1 MDTHKKETVM
11 SQQSPSTITRR
22 SVLAGSAAGM
32 ASTAL
37 FPVFAGSSAAAATA
51 TSAPIADMAGSHA
64 VCASH
69 HAELANHLRG
79 ILNSAYVDEQ
89 MKNKVL
95 TTSRCPHCDVGI
107 APDQMDRASFAV
119 L

>member
-1 MDTHKKETVM
+1 MDTLKKETVM
-11 SQQSPSTITRR
+11 SQQSPSNITRR
-22 SVLAGSAAGM
+22 SVLAGTAAGL

-37 FPVFAGSSAAAATA
+37 FPVLTGGTVAAAA
-51 TSAPIADMAGSHA
+51 APVSDMAGSHS
-64 VCASH
+64 VCVAH

-107 APDQMDRASFAV
+107 APDHMDRASFAV

>member
-1 MDTHKKETVM
+1 M
-11 SQQSPSTITRR
+11 SHNSPSTITRR
-22 SVLAGSAAGM
+22 SMLAGTAAGL

-37 FPVFAGSSAAAATA
+37 LPAMAGTSFAAGSVPLAAGPGA
-51 TSAPIADMAGSHA
+51 AGSHA
-64 VCASH
+64 LCAAH
-69 HAELANHLRG
+69 HAELANHLKG

-107 APDQMDRASFAV
+107 APDQMDQASFAA

>member
-1 MDTHKKETVM
+1 M

-22 SVLAGSAAGM
+22 SVLAGTAAGL

-37 FPVFAGSSAAAATA
+37 FPAFAGGNAAAAA
-51 TSAPIADMAGSHA
+51 VPVADMAGSHS
-64 VCASH
+64 VCAHH
-69 HAELANHLRG
+69 HAELASHLKG

-107 APDQMDRASFAV
+107 APDLMDRASFAV

>member
-1 MDTHKKETVM
+1 M
-11 SQQSPSTITRR
+11 SHHSPSTITRR
-22 SVLAGSAAGM
+22 SVLAGTAAGL

-37 FPVFAGSSAAAATA
+37 FPAFTGSGAAAA
-51 TSAPIADMAGSHA
+51 SALVTDMAGPHS

-69 HAELANHLRG
+69 HAELAHHLKG

>member
-1 MDTHKKETVM
+1 MDTLKKETVM

-22 SVLAGSAAGM
+22 SVLAGTAAGL

-37 FPVFAGSSAAAATA
+37 FPALAGGSAVAAAAPV
-51 TSAPIADMAGSHA
+51 SDMAGPHA
-64 VCASH
+64 VCAHH
-69 HAELANHLRG
+69 HAELANHLRV
-79 ILNSAYVDEQ
+79 IFNSAYVDEQ